1 MSQTTPPAAAHPVPP
16 PIASTAVRATRR
28 AWRRSAREALGAYAF
43 VAPFMILFVALL
55 VIPLGYAGYLS
66 LFREQLVGGSV
77 FAGLDNY
84 RQALDDPLFRD
95 GVLRMARFLLLQV
108 PVMLG
113 AALFFALALDSGRL
127 RFARLI
133 RLGIFIPYA
142 IPSVIAA
149 LMWGY
154 LYGPDFGPFAQLAR
168 GVGLDAP
175 GFLTPHW
182 ILASLG
188 NIVTWEF
195 IGYNMIILFAALQSV
210 PPALYEAAAVDG
222 AGALRVAWHIKIP
235 AIRQALMLCVIFSV
249 IGTFQLFNEPQ
260 LLSTIAP
267 QAISTSYTPNMY
279 AYTLVFTNQEV
290 NYSSAVSFLL
300 GAVIV
305 VVSYSVQLASHRRIR
320 RS

>member
-1 MSQTTPPAAAHPVPP
+1 MSQTIPPSAAARPGPSP
-16 PIASTAVRATRR
+16 AIRAPRR
-28 AWRRSAREALGAYAF
+28 PWRRSTREALTAYAF
-43 VAPFMILFVALL
+43 VGPFMILFALL
-55 VIPLGYAGYLS
+55 LVVPLGYAGYLS
-66 LFREQLVGGSV
+66 LFRSQLVGGNV
-77 FAGLDNY
+77 FAGLGNY
-84 RQALDDPLFRD
+84 RQALDDPLFRE
-95 GVLRMARFLLLQV
+95 GVLRMARFLVIQV
-108 PVMLG
+108 PVMLV
-113 AALFFALALDSGRL
+113 AALLFALALDSGRL
-127 RFARLI
+127 RFPRLI
-133 RLGIFIPYA
+133 RLGIFVPYA

-168 GVGLDAP
+168 DVGLGAP

-182 ILASLG
+182 ILASLA

-195 IGYNMIILFAALQSV
+195 IGYNMIIMFAALQSV
-210 PPALYEAAAVDG
+210 SPTLYEAAAMDG
-222 AGALRVAWHIKIP
+222 AGALRVAWYIKIP
-235 AIRQALMLCVIFSV
+235 AIRPALMLSVIFSV
-249 IGTFQLFNEPQ
+249 IGTFQLFNEPK
-260 LLSTIAP
+260 LLSAIAP

-305 VVSYSVQLASHRRIR
+305 VVSYVVQLASQRKAR